1 MDRRLSDRLCK
12 LCEAVPVCEHL
23 ADVGCDHGYVSIELV
38 RTGKVQHVLALDV
51 NEGPLER
58 ARENVL
64 AAGLGNRIELRLS
77 DGLHNT
83 EADRHFDTVLIAG
96 MGGRLMKDILTEG
109 IEKVRDATWLVLQPQ
124 SEIFLVREFLSSEG
138 YGILREVCMEDRG
151 KFYFIILAAN
161 RRSDTDE
168 TSPEQTAA
176 EDMMVPTGSIQ
187 DALAMQDPFFFEYSG
202 YLLQSRDSEY
212 RKYLEKELRA
222 AEGYLLKAGDKG
234 ERLSAEIK
242 DIKRAL
248 SWFT

>member
-12 LCEAVPVCEHL
+12 LCEIVPACDRL

-38 RTGKVQHVLALDV
+38 RTGKVQQVLALDV

-64 AAGLGNRIELRLS
+64 AAGLGDRIELRLS

-83 EADRHFDTVLIAG
+83 EPGRHFDTILIAG

-109 IEKVRDATWLVLQPQ
+109 IEKVRDASWLVLQPQ
-124 SEIFLVREFLSSEG
+124 SEIFLIREFLSAER
-138 YGILREVCMEDRG
+138 YGILREVCLEDRG
-151 KFYFIILAAN
+151 KYYFIILAAN
-161 RRSDTDE
+161 RRIFRNE
-168 TSPEQTAA
+168 TTPDGPGA
-176 EDMMVPTGSIQ
+176 EDMSVTAGNSQ
-187 DALAMQDPFFFEYSG
+187 DAPAMQDPFFFEYSG
-202 YLLQSRDSEY
+202 YLLDNRDREY
-212 RKYLEKELRA
+212 GKYLEKELKA
-222 AEGYLLKAGDKG
+222 AKSYLLKAGDKG
-234 ERLSAEIK
+234 ERLSSEIE